1 MYEKKHQHST
11 TLSWI
16 YLSQFVKNYSL
27 LAIISCAFCG
37 EIYPKPKKTSARKG
51 GDRENTAKEEKKE
64 ETYPRE
70 TSSLGTAHGFRG
82 VAPHV
87 SVAED
92 PWFPSL
98 LSL

>member
-1 MYEKKHQHST
+1 MKK
-11 TLSWI
+11 
-16 YLSQFVKNYSL
+16 YSL

-37 EIYPKPKKTSARKG
+37 EIYPEPKKTSARKG
-51 GDRENTAKEEKKE
+51 GDRENTVKEEKRE
-64 ETYPRE
+64 ESYPGEASR
-70 TSSLGTAHGFRG
+70 SGTAHSFRG

-92 PWFPSL
+92 PGFPSL